1 MDGDRPNSGNAG
13 RSADAVRTDQ
23 LSAPRWSPSQ
33 PRDRADFEI
42 AIICAL
48 PLEAS
53 AVGALFDKRWD
64 DQTYS
69 EALRDSNAYS
79 TGVIGH
85 HNVVLVHM
93 PNMGKIDAATAA
105 AGLQASFQ
113 GIQLALVVGICGG
126 APFGNRLSE
135 DILLG
140 DVVISKGLIQYD
152 LGRQLPNNRFVR
164 KDTLLNNLPRPARKI
179 RTALAKLQ
187 TEQGRV
193 WLQNKTS
200 EHLSILRQRLRDDM
214 VTYPGATED
223 RLFRSSY
230 PHKHHGSL
238 ECMICA
244 NGDGRDDVCD
254 KAIGMNCEEVKCHER
269 ELVFRRRLSQPYNPI
284 VHFGLIASG
293 DTVMRSAEDRDDI
306 ATRDGVIAFEMEGA
320 GVWES
325 FPASLVIKGVCDY
338 ADSHKSK
345 KWQNYAA
352 ATAAA
357 VTKGFLENW
366 NTGMQF
372 QILTGIFYVW
382 RLKWIE
388 SVYCTGA

>member
-1 MDGDRPNSGNAG
+1 MEG
-13 RSADAVRTDQ
+13 SAKAVRADNQ
-23 LSAPRWSPSQ
+23 GPSR
-33 PRDRADFEI
+33 PRDRTDFEI

-48 PLEAS
+48 PPEAS
-53 AVGALFDKRWD
+53 AVNALFDKRWD
-64 DQTYS
+64 DRTY
-69 EALRDSNAYS
+69 AKAARDSNTYS

-93 PNMGKIDAATAA
+93 PNMGKVDAATAA

-126 APFGNRLSE
+126 VPFGNQLSE

-140 DVVISKGLIQYD
+140 DVVISTGLVQYD
-152 LGRQLPNNRFVR
+152 LGRQLPNNRFLR
-164 KDTLLNNLPRPARKI
+164 KDTPLDNLPRPARKI

-187 TEQGRV
+187 TEQDRI

-200 EHLSILRQRLRDDM
+200 EHLSVLRQTLSDDM

-230 PHKHHGSL
+230 PHKHHGAS
-238 ECMICA
+238 ECAICTDG
-244 NGDGRDDVCD
+244 NGRDDICD
-254 KAIGMNCEEVKCHER
+254 RAVGMNCEELKCQQQ
-269 ELVFRRRLSQPYNPI
+269 ELVVRRRLSQPYKPV

-293 DTVMRSAEDRDDI
+293 DTVMKSGEDRDDI
-306 ATRDGVIAFEMEGA
+306 ATRNGVIAFEMEGT

-325 FPASLVIKGVCDY
+325 FPASLIIKGVCDY

-357 VTKGFLENW
+357 ATKGFLENW

-372 QILTGIFYVW
+372 QFLTGILCVE
-382 RLKWIE
+382 IE
-388 SVYCTGA
+388 VD